1 MTEAPEFQKRLMGDF
16 FRGSKEGIPHT
27 SQILQNL
34 VPLCTICT
42 ILVLSLPCF
51 ASWVALSEATLCSS
65 MEPGRIESEPSR
77 AGLMSP
83 NSHSSVDSV
92 DTNAHYGNALYVSYH
107 IVSYHIRY
115 QDIMNYYDMH
125 VHT

>member
-1 MTEAPEFQKRLMGDF
+1 MGDF
-16 FRGSKEGIPHT
+16 FRGSKDGIPHT
-27 SQILQNL
+27 SKILQNL
-34 VPLCTICT
+34 VPLCT

-83 NSHSSVDSV
+83 NSYSSV
-92 DTNAHYGNALYVSYH
+92 DTNAHYWDALYVSYR
-107 IVSYHIRY
+107 IVSY
-115 QDIMNYYDMH
+115 QVSGYYDIH
-125 VHT
+125 VHNYVPRPSY